1 MKLRTAVLTAAAA
14 ALALSSV
21 ATTAAAEE
29 PASATESLKVATFNA
44 SLNRENEGQLQTDLA
59 TPDNE
64 QAQNVAETIQ
74 RTDPDVVLINEF
86 DYDAEGNS
94 VQLFS
99 DNYLKQSQNGAP
111 AIDYPYSWSGPV
123 NTGVPSGFDLNNDG
137 QVGGPDDA
145 LGFGMFPGQ
154 YGFVVYSKYPID
166 TEDVRTFQNF
176 LWKEMPDAYLPE
188 NADGTPWYSEEEL
201 AVMPLSSKTHAD
213 IPVDVN
219 GTTVHVLAAHPT
231 PPSFDGEEKRNQKRN
246 HDEIRIWSDYVSG
259 KADYLYDDKGVTG
272 GLDADA
278 NFVIVGDYNAD
289 PFDGDSWEGA
299 IDQLLNN
306 ENILD
311 PKPTSEGGVEAA
323 QQGGANETHKGEPQ
337 YDTADFNDNPA
348 PGNLRVDYVL
358 ANNEASATDAAVFWP
373 TKDDE
378 LFRLTGEYPFPTSDH
393 RLVWVNYEFPAAA
406 TETPEPTA
414 TPLPT
419 DPATDAPEPTATETA
434 APEPEAPATTDAPK
448 PTATAADNGRQ
459 DAADKLATTG
469 AAGLPVLI
477 AAAAAAIAGGAAFM
491 LRRRKADA

>member
-21 ATTAAAEE
+21 ATTAVAEE
-29 PASATESLKVATFNA
+29 SASSTESLKVATFNA
-44 SLNRENEGQLQTDLA
+44 SLNRNESGQLQADLG

-64 QAQNVAETIQ
+64 QAQNIAETIQ
-74 RTDPDVVLINEF
+74 RTEPDVVLINEF
-86 DYDAEGNS
+86 DYDAEGKS

-99 DNYLKQSQNGAP
+99 DNYLKRSQNGAP

-137 QVGGPDDA
+137 KVGGPDDA
-145 LGFGMFPGQ
+145 FGFGLFPGQ
-154 YGFVVYSKYPID
+154 YGFVVYSKYPIS

-176 LWKEMPDAYLPE
+176 LWKDMPGAYLPE
-188 NADGTPWYSEEEL
+188 NPDGTPWYSEEEL

-259 KADYLYDDKGVTG
+259 NAEYLYDDKGVTG
-272 GLDADA
+272 GLAADA

-289 PFDGDSWEGA
+289 PFDGDSWQGA
-299 IDQLLNN
+299 IDQLLKND
-306 ENILD
+306 NILD
-311 PKPTSEGGVEAA
+311 PMPTSAGGVEAA
-323 QQGGANETHKGEPQ
+323 GQGGANATHVGDPK
-337 YDTADFNDNPA
+337 YDTADFNDSPA

-358 ANNEASATDAAVFWP
+358 ANSSATAVDAGVFWP
-373 TKDDE
+373 TRDDE

-393 RLVWVNYEFPAAA
+393 RLVWVNFEFPAAA
-406 TETPEPTA
+406 SATPEPTE
-414 TPLPT
+414 TPLP
-419 DPATDAPEPTATETA
+419 PATET
-434 APEPEAPATTDAPK
+434 ETSD
-448 PTATAADNGRQ
+448 PTATAAPAPETTAATIAAPVPATTDNGRQ
-459 DAADKLATTG
+459 DAAAKLATTG
-469 AAGLPVLI
+469 ASGLSMLVG
-477 AAAAAAIAGGAAFM
+477 AAAAVIAAGVAFT
-491 LRRRKADA
+491 LRRRNADR